1 MVNFLYKKQI
11 FLFYIFCFCVLSALS
26 AQTASEIETLLKT
39 PAVTYAQA
47 ARFAIKASE
56 TAEINNPGEAFNF
69 AVERN
74 WLPKNVSPDSEARLD
89 VISMLY
95 MGSFKLKGGLFYS
108 LFKNPHYAYRELTA
122 RKAFKGK
129 SEPKTVVSGEQLLF
143 LTSRILSIVE
153 EK

>member
-1 MVNFLYKKQI
+1 MKNILCKKHI
-11 FLFYIFCFCVLSALS
+11 ILFYIFCFCVLGLLS
-26 AQTASEIETLLKT
+26 AQTAAEVETLLKT
-39 PAVTYAQA
+39 PTVTYAQA

-56 TAEINNPGEAFNF
+56 AAAINNPGEAFNF
-69 AVERN
+69 AVEKK

-95 MGSFKLKGGLFYS
+95 MGSFNLKGGIFYS
-108 LFKNPHYAYRELTA
+108 LFKNPHYAYRELAA

-129 SEPKTVVSGEQLLF
+129 NDSQTVVSGEQLLF
-143 LTSRILSIVE
+143 ITSRILSIVE